1 MRVLS
6 LFWQNNLT
14 FTGAINGDVYVW
26 REHFLVRVVAKA
38 HTGPVF
44 TMYTTLRDG
53 LIVTGGKERPWVLW
67 LLTLL
72 ILAHSLHRMWARHG
86 LHDTGYK
93 IKNFIFSTVL
103 FKVKLIV
110 KKCSAA
116 IDDAYTNKGDQVN
129 LLFFTHL
136 KTWSKIMHKARS
148 SVIIEVW
155 CNVKGMHV
163 HMFKKKKAVVVLF
176 NWIPFF

>member
-67 LLTLL
+67 LLSFL
-72 ILAHSLHRMWARHG
+72 ILAHSLHNMWARHG
-86 LHDTGYK
+86 LPDTGYK
-93 IKNFIFSTVL
+93 IKHFIFYTVL

-110 KKCSAA
+110 KKCSAG
-116 IDDAYTNKGDQVN
+116 IDDAYTNKRDQVN

-136 KTWSKIMHKARS
+136 KTWSKTMHKARS
-148 SVIIEVW
+148 SVIMK
-155 CNVKGMHV
+155 CDAM
-163 HMFKKKKAVVVLF
+163 
-176 NWIPFF
+176 